1 MKFAYPYLYVT
12 FSKQTY
18 IFLYAKAHFRHSTL
32 VEISSE
38 LVEISSKLVEISSEL
53 VEISSELVKTISEP
67 ISREKELK
75 K

>member
-38 LVEISSKLVEISSEL
+38 LVEISS
-53 VEISSELVKTISEP
+53 ELVKTISEP